1 MKPRAHTFQCLL
13 AALLSLAAF
22 SPLPLPAAP
31 PAAPEAVPGQKPP
44 PNVKPDVKLEIPKS
58 VFVCP
63 KNATQGRDPFFTA
76 STRIFDNNPDN
87 QSKNPGPS
95 LTDLT
100 LKSILGN
107 SPHAFAVINNHT
119 FAPGDEGDV
128 ITQNGRRLHIRCVD
142 IDTKAVTVTVE
153 AGGASVTLTLSKAP

>member
-1 MKPRAHTFQCLL
+1 MKPRSHTFQCLL
-13 AALLSLAAF
+13 AALLSLAVF
-22 SPLPLPAAP
+22 SPSPLSAAP

-44 PNVKPDVKLEIPKS
+44 PNVKPEIPKS
-58 VFVCP
+58 VFVYP

-76 STRIFDNNPDN
+76 STRVFDNNPDN
-87 QSKNPGPS
+87 QSKNSGPS

-100 LKSILGN
+100 LKSIMGN

-119 FAPGDEGDV
+119 FAPGEEGDV

-142 IDTKAVTVTVE
+142 IDTKSMTATVE